1 MPTPFAVLTA
11 AQQSTLIACVADFFS
26 LPEAHVKTWL
36 HYATGKVEIHIPFA
50 ALSEHSALLTAVRLA
65 LGETHTQVISL
76 HTRISSAPTSK
87 PKLATINNLVAVASG
102 KGGVGK
108 SSTAVNL
115 AFALAAEGARVGIL
129 DADIY
134 GPSIPMMLGNPQAK
148 PSSQDQKRVDPLE
161 VHGVFA
167 TSIGYFVPAEHATIW
182 RGPMASK
189 ALMQLLNE
197 THWPSLDYLI
207 VDMPPGTGDIQ
218 LTLAELLP
226 VSGALIVT
234 TPQDLALADAS
245 KGIAMFNKVKV
256 PVLGLIENMSYHVC
270 SQCGHHEA
278 IFAEHG
284 ADKLAAQYH
293 LPVLAQLPLDIVI
306 RQQADSG
313 VPLQIAQPQHAISS
327 MYRQLAR
334 QVSRQLHTSHT

>member
-1 MPTPFAVLTA
+1 MPTPFSLFTA
-11 AQQSTLIACVADFFS
+11 AQQTTMIACVADFFS
-26 LPEAHVKTWL
+26 LPEHHVKTWL
-36 HYATGKVEIHIPFA
+36 NITDGKVALHIPFA
-50 ALSEHSALLTAVRLA
+50 AVSEHSALLTALRLA
-65 LGETHTQVISL
+65 MGDATMPAISL
-76 HTRISSAPTSK
+76 HTSISSAPTSK
-87 PKLATINNLVAVASG
+87 PKLAAIKNLLAVASG

-167 TSIGYFVPAEHATIW
+167 TSIGYFVPAENATIW

-189 ALMQLLNE
+189 ALLQLLNE
-197 THWPSLDYLI
+197 THWPVLDYLI

-218 LTLAELLP
+218 LTLADQLP

-256 PVLGLIENMSYHVC
+256 PVLGLIENMSYHLC

-293 LPVLAQLPLDIVI
+293 LPVLAQLPLNIVI
-306 RQQADSG
+306 REQADRG
-313 VPLQIAQPQHAISS
+313 VPLQVAQPQHALSA

-334 QVSRQLHTSHT
+334 QVSRQLHTPQT